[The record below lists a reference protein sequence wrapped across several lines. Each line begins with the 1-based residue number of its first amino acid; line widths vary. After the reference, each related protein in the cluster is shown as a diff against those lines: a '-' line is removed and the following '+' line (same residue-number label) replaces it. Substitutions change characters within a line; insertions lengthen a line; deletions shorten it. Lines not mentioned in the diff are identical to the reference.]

1 MPRVI
6 LAAVVAIASLLAVAA
21 PGRAGTITS
30 TLDAAHWTV
39 SAATAGT
46 TGLSPA
52 TDPSTSLTFTYNN
65 NGGGTA
71 NDSYTIET
79 TAPTTGTV
87 TLDWSSSGFY
97 AYYAVNASL
106 VAFSG
111 TSTQTIYSYG
121 PTNCCSAPSNGFS
134 YSGSVTLVAV
144 AGQVLGFTVAGSNG
158 DSNPTISGTLV
169 ISAPVSATVDEPR
182 SLLLLL
188 PGVLG
193 IGLLRDRAA

>member
-6 LAAVVAIASLLAVAA
+6 LATVVAIASLLAAAA
-21 PGRAGTITS
+21 PGRAGTITD

-52 TDPSTSLTFTYNN
+52 SDPSTSLTFTYSN
-65 NGGGTA
+65 NGGA
-71 NDSYTIET
+71 ASDSYTIET
-79 TAPTTGTV
+79 TAPTTGPV

-97 AYYAVNASL
+97 AYYGVKASL

-111 TSTQTIYSYG
+111 TSSQTIYNYG
-121 PTNCCSAPSNGFS
+121 PTNCCSAPSNGFN
-134 YSGSVTLVAV
+134 YSGSVTLAAT

-158 DSNPTISGTLV
+158 DSNTTIQGTLV
-169 ISAPVSATVDEPR
+169 ISAPTAAAVDEPR
-182 SLLLLL
+182 ALLLLL
-188 PGVLG
+188 PGLLG
-193 IGLLRDRAA
+193 IGLARRRPA